1 MSDPDAG
8 ALQGAERIL
17 SKIGLVLS
25 KTKDALLKDALQNI
39 ADYLPDKADLERYS
53 SADFL
58 SEVESGKFTF
68 EDYINGLFRRLGY
81 DISQFE
87 ENGELFDLVKSCMA
101 VLVKLGKIVQGFS
114 TTVDWKKEID
124 SIVADPASAEAKA
137 KPFLAAAKKLYEDG
151 GLGDEEV
158 PTDEG
163 LFGNVYNLFEVIIEL
178 VQIIRKFKDLEGGK
192 LLSEHERFLDFLE
205 DSYFNKAFADRI
217 LDHILVV
224 MLRNAKEV
232 FADDISALVDN
243 AKDITR
249 YLKAGIEDALVRPV
263 EEIVD
268 EIKELQKEIA
278 ELEKQLLARAEE
290 LAKAAKEKGLDAIRE
305 VSSDLEARLKV
316 AKARLEELGEELFG
330 DYNQF
335 AKILNQIYAVLDFLK
350 VIDKQTIEIARYIPD
365 APRLPYSSIP
375 AEIDALP
382 DQFNQV
388 LSDVKKSAKE
398 VDEALSGAVAKWK
411 AAAPTVEIDV
421 INWSRFKRIF
431 TEPID
436 YFQEIYPIR
445 NYDEAVD
452 LMEKVIGVL
461 RAFNPQIPDIE
472 DIQQLLHELLI
483 RISEKIKDLGK
494 RISDS
499 EAARNLETFKE
510 FIFDVLKAISE
521 FAAAVRRELTEAYE
535 QVKAEAKSVF
545 DALSEGI
552 EKEIGTLIKEAK
564 IAGTEIERQLF
575 DSLQTVDNVFFEQVF
590 VDPFVRTVKEK
601 AAEHELF
608 SGINPDAW
616 AEAITDAGAKD
627 ANVLLKNFQPL
638 LKSMDEMAASVFSE
652 KIWKSRFKAVIED
665 LGKEFEKQTENIP
678 TSVKDVEKY
687 GRDAIDKL
695 IKGDLPDNPFSGF
708 DIYRYFGILRD
719 AAGGMLPD
727 FTDLFY
733 GKFLGAV
740 EATIATMTESSRIRS
755 TLSSAKETA
764 ADYPDKLKAFA
775 VDVFKTYYKELRK
788 SVYNHVLKPYR
799 NAVEKA
805 VKAWLKDELLPKAVD
820 YIRQNLPE
828 APDLGDYRKL
838 LSPENLKFAREL
850 VSIPRE
856 AAEIDSWQ
864 DGLQFAIKLYKAVPA
879 DVKKA
884 FRELVDLPDFHF
896 DDIKLPAYSLDVK
909 NKFLGVTL
917 YEYVP
922 GKEEAGEKQ
931 SSSSTQV
938 SGSVS
943 IKVTAFVG
951 SKEIGGRQ
959 QAGLYFLPVIVGDF
973 GIEIKTGEDHKFK
986 LGASASMN
994 GSCEVAGTDAA
1005 AREKLQDSGKLGLFF
1020 TTKPGDK
1027 VPSVV
1032 PLDDASGGLKAYL
1045 ELLFSRTEDNK
1056 LMIFGSDPDTRAD
1069 DDESIASLSILD
1081 YPQKIYVGYD
1091 NGFDAGYLGGLRNLE
1106 LNLYLGQVNDFFAK
1120 IFKKPIQVVLETLD
1134 LGYSIKD
1141 GFKINGE
1148 YFVQIPLEKDIDLE
1162 FVKFNNLMIEL
1173 GGGANNNLVADFN
1186 STFTADFHG
1195 IAISFADLG
1204 IGMDINVFDE
1214 SGGFGDFDITPHF
1227 RFPDGIGISIDT
1239 EAVSGSGIIKWN
1251 KKREEFLGAL
1261 EISVLDLCSVETILL
1276 FNLRMPDGSKGFS
1289 FMAALSVTFT
1299 PGIQLGMGFQLTRI
1313 GGSLGINR
1321 RIEQDKL
1328 IRATRDGTL
1337 GAVLFVDNIK
1347 DHLDTV
1353 LGNITAY
1360 FPAQKEQVFFGFM
1373 TQITFSEVIKVDAGL
1388 FIQAPDPVVVIIA
1401 GGLHISLS
1409 EKLDW
1414 LLSLHVYFLGMID
1427 FSKGLS
1433 FDASLV
1439 DSHIV
1444 GIDLFGDVAFRLYW
1458 AGDTKGF
1465 LYSAGGFHPKYK
1477 PEAGFRVSDM
1487 RRVGMKLD
1495 YSVLKFSMESYFAVT
1510 SNTVQFGSRVEME
1523 IELYI
1528 CSISGFYEFNALF
1541 QFNPFRFMVDGSAGV
1556 KVKCCGITLLAIGIA
1571 LELSGPAKWHASGEA
1586 TFTLLSIKK
1595 HAHFSK
1601 TWGDSQEDSEK
1612 QYIAVFPILD
1622 AAFADKTNWQIVSS
1636 DIVDRLVTFSLVEP
1650 VKPDTDDPDS
1660 SSPPKSDNLVMK
1672 PSDTIFFNQNGVP
1685 LEEEI
1690 EKYGES
1696 EPGDVKQV
1704 KITELG
1710 ISGYAAEFDKLT
1722 SSFAPALIKK
1732 LTDEEK
1738 LEAPSYRKMPSGFAL
1753 KHGLDEEKGEGA
1765 EVSPAKEYVCQSVE
1779 DVWAKWQ
1786 QYASS
1791 RPSSAQ
1797 KTKLSAPK
1805 KKSSADKG
1813 PTVLSNHLTAKF
1825 TEEMTDKKFAP
1836 SRRRNEEGV
1845 RRYVLESDLRLKRKA
1860 GSLIDQLET
1869 A

>member
-25 KTKDALLKDALQNI
+25 KTKDALLKDVLQNVT
-39 ADYLPDKADLERYS
+39 DYLPEKADPERYS

-58 SEVESGKFTF
+58 SEVESGKFKF
-68 EDYINGLFRRLGY
+68 EDYVNGLFRRLGY

-87 ENGELFDLVKSCMA
+87 ENGELFDLDKSCMA

-124 SIVADPASAEAKA
+124 AIVADPASAEAKA
-137 KPFLAAAKKLYEDG
+137 EPFLAAAKKLYEDG

-158 PTDEG
+158 PADEG
-163 LFGNVYNLFEVIIEL
+163 LFGNVYNLFEVIMEL
-178 VQIIRKFKDLEGGK
+178 VHIIRKFKDLEGAK
-192 LLSEHERFLDFLE
+192 LVSEHERFLDFLE
-205 DSYFNKAFADRI
+205 DSYFNKEFADRI

-232 FADDISALVDN
+232 FADDIDALVGN

-249 YLKAGIEDALVRPV
+249 YLKDGIEDSLVRPV
-263 EEIVD
+263 EEVID
-268 EIKELQKEIA
+268 EIKALQKEITD
-278 ELEKQLLARAEE
+278 LEKQLVARAEE
-290 LAKAAKEKGLDAIRE
+290 LAKAAKEKGLDVIRE

-335 AKILNQIYAVLDFLK
+335 AKILNQIYAVLDFLR

-375 AEIDALP
+375 SEIEDLP
-382 DQFNQV
+382 EQFNHV

-398 VDEALSGAVAKWK
+398 VDEALSGAVSKWK
-411 AAAPTVEIDV
+411 AVAPTVEIDV

-461 RAFNPQIPDIE
+461 RAFNPQIPDME
-472 DIQQLLHELLI
+472 DIQQFLHELLI

-521 FAAAVRRELTEAYE
+521 FATAVRRELTEAYE
-535 QVKAEAKSVF
+535 QVKTEAESVF

-552 EKEIGTLIKEAK
+552 EKEVRSLIKEAK
-564 IAGTEIERQLF
+564 IAGTDIEKHLF
-575 DSLQTVDNVFFEQVF
+575 DSLQAVDDAFFERVF
-590 VDPFVRTVKEK
+590 VDPFIRAVKEK

-608 SGINPDAW
+608 RDVNPDAW
-616 AEAITDAGAKD
+616 AEAIADSGAKD
-627 ANVLLKNFQPL
+627 ANALLKNFQPL
-638 LKSMDEMAASVFSE
+638 LKSMDEMAAGVFSE

-687 GRDAIDKL
+687 GRDALDKL

-708 DIYRYFGILRD
+708 DIYRYFGILKD
-719 AAGGMLPD
+719 TAVGILPD

-740 EATIATMTESSRIRS
+740 ESTLAALTESSRIQS
-755 TLSSAKETA
+755 TLSSARQTVS
-764 ADYPDKLKAFA
+764 DYPDKFKSFA

-805 VKAWLKDELLPKAVD
+805 VKTWLKEELLPKAAD
-820 YIRQNLPE
+820 YIRKNLPE
-828 APDLGDYRKL
+828 TPDLGDYRKL

-856 AAEIDSWQ
+856 AAEIESWQ
-864 DGLQFAIKLYKAVPA
+864 DGLQFTIRLYKAVPA

-884 FRELVDLPDFHF
+884 FRELVDLPDFNF

-922 GKEEAGEKQ
+922 AKEKAEKE
-931 SSSSTQV
+931 QV

-943 IKVTAFVG
+943 IKVVFFVG
-951 SKEIGGRQ
+951 TKEIDGRQ
-959 QAGLYFLPVIVGDF
+959 QAGLYFLPVIIGDF
-973 GIEIKTGEDHKFK
+973 GVEIKAGEDHKFK

-994 GSCEVAGTDAA
+994 GDCEEAGTDAA

-1045 ELLFSRTEDNK
+1045 ELLFTRTEDNK
-1056 LMIFGSDPDTRAD
+1056 LMIFGPDPDTRAD
-1069 DDESIASLSILD
+1069 DDDSVASLSILD

-1106 LNLYLGQVNDFFAK
+1106 LNLYLGRMNDFFAK

-1141 GFKINGE
+1141 GFRINGE
-1148 YFVQIPLEKDIDLE
+1148 YFVQIPLEKDLDLE

-1195 IAISFADLG
+1195 IAISFSDLG
-1204 IGMDINVFDE
+1204 IGIDINVFDQ
-1214 SGGFGDFDITPHF
+1214 SGGFGDLDITPHF

-1239 EAVSGSGIIKWN
+1239 EAVTGSGIIKWN

-1289 FMAALSVTFT
+1289 FMAALSVTFK

-1337 GAVLFVDNIK
+1337 GAVLFVDNIRE
-1347 DHLDTV
+1347 HLDTV
-1353 LGNITAY
+1353 LGNITSY
-1360 FPAQKEQVFFGFM
+1360 FPTQKEQVFFGFM
-1373 TQITFSEVIKVDAGL
+1373 TQITFSEIIKVDAGL

-1401 GGLHISLS
+1401 GGLHIGLS
-1409 EKLDW
+1409 EKLEW

-1487 RRVGMKLD
+1487 RRIGMKLN

-1510 SNTVQFGSRVEME
+1510 SNTVQFGSRVEMD

-1586 TFTLLSIKK
+1586 RFTVLCIKK

-1601 TWGDSQEDSEK
+1601 TWGKAQEDSEK
-1612 QYIAVFPILD
+1612 QYISVFPILE
-1622 AAFADKTNWQIVSS
+1622 AAFADKANWQIVSS
-1636 DIVDRLVTFSLVEP
+1636 DIVDRLVSFSLVESD
-1650 VKPDTDDPDS
+1650 KQDS
-1660 SSPPKSDNLVMK
+1660 SSLPKSRNLVMK
-1672 PSDTIFFNQNGVP
+1672 PSDTIFFNQSGVP
-1685 LEEEI
+1685 FEEEI

-1704 KITELG
+1704 RITELG
-1710 ISGYAAEFDKLT
+1710 ISGDVAEFDMLT

-1732 LTDEEK
+1732 LSDEEK
-1738 LEAPSYRKMPSGFAL
+1738 LAAPSYLKMPSGFAL

-1765 EVSPAKEYVCQSVE
+1765 EVSPAIEYVCQSVE
-1779 DVWAKWQ
+1779 DVWEKWRK
-1786 QYASS
+1786 YASS
-1791 RPSSAQ
+1791 RPSPAP
-1797 KTKLSAPK
+1797 KAKLSAPK

-1813 PTVLSNHLTAKF
+1813 PTVLSNHLTAQF
-1825 TEEMTDKKFAP
+1825 SEEMTDKRFAP
-1836 SRRRNEEGV
+1836 SRRRSEEGV
-1845 RRYVLESDLRLKRKA
+1845 RRYVLESDMRLKRKV
-1860 GSLIDQLET
+1860 GSLIDELET